1 MLHWMRSTCH
11 YHSLS
16 MIFGLIPSGIGEWV
30 QYGLLV
36 LHHVLRRMPQA
47 RVKWPESQQQFDILA
62 GIVKTRCPDLDK
74 TWGMIDGLNLGCLNS
89 TNEVLQNSSY
99 TTDGCTALLLVVC

>member
-1 MLHWMRSTCH
+1 MKIKSQL
-11 YHSLS
+11 Y
-16 MIFGLIPSGIGEWV
+16 
-30 QYGLLV
+30 
-36 LHHVLRRMPQA
+36 LRY
-47 RVKWPESQQQFDILA
+47 EA
-62 GIVKTRCPDLDK
+62 GADAVIVKTRCPDLDK